1 MKVGRAR
8 NLAAERFRKAGVESP
23 GFEADLL
30 LEWASGLSRAFL
42 HSHPER
48 DLSAEVCARFQ
59 GAIERRCRREPF
71 QHITGEACFFGL
83 SLESSRGAL
92 VPRPETEILVE
103 TALANFT
110 GGFFIDWGTGSGCI
124 AAAIL
129 VNRPRAFCLAV
140 ERSPAALQVAW
151 RNLKKHGLLSRTLL
165 WHGKDPWNVPVKPE
179 AVDLVVSNPPYIP
192 DARILSLM
200 PEVRLYD
207 PREALSGGNDGL
219 DAYRALLPWAFQALK
234 SEGFLVLEIG
244 GQEQE
249 REVRNLAG
257 SFRFAGTFRDYQG
270 HPRVLVLK
278 KERV

>member
-8 NLAAERFRKAGVESP
+8 NLATEHLRKAHVESP

-42 HSHPER
+42 HSHPET

-71 QHITGEACFFGL
+71 QHITGEAVFFGL

-103 TALANFT
+103 AALENLH

-129 VNRPRAFCLAV
+129 VNRPRAFCFAV
-140 ERSPAALQVAW
+140 ECSPAALQIAW
-151 RNLKKHGLLSRTLL
+151 RNLKKHGLLSRALL
-165 WHGKDPWNVPVKPE
+165 WHGKEPWKVPVKPGS
-179 AVDLVVSNPPYIP
+179 ADLVVSNPPYIP
-192 DARILSLM
+192 DSRILSLM

-207 PREALSGGNDGL
+207 PRKALSGGSDGL
-219 DAYRALLPWAFQALK
+219 DAYRALLPWAFHVLK
-234 SEGFLVLEIG
+234 SGGALVLEIG

-257 SFRFAGTFRDYQG
+257 SFRFEEIRRDYQG

>member
-8 NLAAERFRKAGVESP
+8 SLAASCLRTACVESP
-23 GFEADLL
+23 SFEADLL

-42 HSHPER
+42 HAHPET
-48 DLSAEVCARFQ
+48 DLSKEACERFQ
-59 GAIERRCRREPF
+59 GAMKRRCRREPL
-71 QHITGEACFFGL
+71 QHVIGEAVFFGL
-83 SLESSRGAL
+83 SLEAGRGAL

-103 TALANFT
+103 TALENFS
-110 GGFFIDWGTGSGCI
+110 GGFFVDWGTGSGCI

-129 VNRPRAFCLAV
+129 VKRPRAFCLAV
-140 ERSPAALQVAW
+140 ERSPAALLIAW

-165 WHGKDPWNVPVKPE
+165 WHGREPWKVPVQPGS
-179 AVDLVVSNPPYIP
+179 VDLVASNPPYIP
-192 DARILSLM
+192 DSRILSLM
-200 PEVRLYD
+200 PEVRLHD
-207 PREALSGGNDGL
+207 PREALSGGIDGL
-219 DAYRALLPWAFQALK
+219 EAYRLLLPWAFYVLK
-234 SEGFLVLEIG
+234 KGGALVLEIG

-257 SFRFAGTFRDYQG
+257 SFRFAGTCQDYQG